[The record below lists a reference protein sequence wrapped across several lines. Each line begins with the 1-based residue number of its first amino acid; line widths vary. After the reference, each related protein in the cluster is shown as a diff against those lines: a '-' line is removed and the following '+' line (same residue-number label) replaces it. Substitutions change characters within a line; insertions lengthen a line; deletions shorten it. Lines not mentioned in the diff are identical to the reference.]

1 MFFVHF
7 LSRNFTIMDKKS
19 LEQAHQIFAKKLSAN
34 KFKILN
40 VVFGTT
46 ILKNKIAEKITLID
60 FEKLAKVSRDTVKK
74 YIDELIQDGIISRK
88 DNEYVHSY
96 RINLA
101 AYKKILTQ

>member
-1 MFFVHF
+1 
-7 LSRNFTIMDKKS
+7 MDKQS
-19 LEQAHQIFAKKLSAN
+19 LEQAHQIFAKKLSTN

-40 VVFGTT
+40 IVFEKT

-74 YIDELIQDGIISRK
+74 YIDELVEDRIISRK
-88 DNEYVHSY
+88 DNEYIHSY
-96 RINLA
+96 RINTA